1 MSDYPH
7 LFDNIGSITRTTQ
20 MYTQRRS
27 SVESPGN
34 YKFTVEELADF
45 LIQEFELITK
55 DKMYYLHIQ
64 TTPATIWN
72 VPHNL
77 DRPVQVRCWDQD
89 DINIIGEP
97 SNDSINST
105 SIGFTVAVNGAA
117 LCT

>member
-20 MYTQRRS
+20 LYTQRRS
-27 SVESPGN
+27 SVESPNN
-34 YKFTVEELADF
+34 YKFTIEELADY

-55 DKMYYLHIQ
+55 SKMYYLHTQ
-64 TTPATIWN
+64 NTPSTIWN
-72 VPHNL
+72 IPHNL

-89 DINIIGEP
+89 DINMVGEP

-105 SIGFTVAVNGAA
+105 SIGFTIAVTGSAV
-117 LCT
+117 CT